1 MAETNATRRNVL
13 AGVAMAGVAAP
24 ILAACGD
31 DSSGDVSTTTTTS
44 GGTAPST
51 SPSTTAPA
59 AADGIKTADIPEGGG
74 KIFKDDGYVVTQPA
88 AGEFKA
94 FSSICTHQGCPVS
107 SIAGGTINCV
117 CHGSKFSIEDGS
129 VAGGPAT
136 SPLPEKSVTLSAAGD
151 TLTVA

>member
-13 AGVAMAGVAAP
+13 TGVAVAGVAVP

-31 DSSGDVSTTTTTS
+31 DGGDVDATATTS
-44 GGTAPST
+44 DSTSPST

-59 AADGIKTADIPEGGG
+59 APAGIKTADIPEGGG
-74 KIFKDDGYVVTQPA
+74 KIFADDGYVVTQPA

-94 FSSICTHQGCPVS
+94 FSSACTHRGCPVAS
-107 SIAGGTINCV
+107 VDGGTINCV

-136 SPLPEKSVTLSAAGD
+136 SPLPEKSVTVSGD

>member
-13 AGVAMAGVAAP
+13 AGVAMAGVAVP

-31 DSSGDVSTTTTTS
+31 DSGGDVDTTTTGDS
-44 GGTAPST
+44 AAPSDT
-51 SPSTTAPA
+51 PTTAATTPDTA
-59 AADGIKTADIPEGGG
+59 GIKTADIPEGGG

-94 FSSICTHQGCPVS
+94 FSSTCTHQGCPVS
-107 SIAGGTINCV
+107 SVSDSTINCV
-117 CHGSKFSIEDGS
+117 CHGSRYSIEDGS
-129 VAGGPAT
+129 VVGGPAP
-136 SPLPEKSVTLSAAGD
+136 SPLPEKTVTVTGD

>member
-13 AGVAMAGVAAP
+13 AGVAMAGIAAP

-31 DSSGDVSTTTTTS
+31 DGGDADVTTTTGDS
-44 GGTAPST
+44 AAPSDT
-51 SPSTTAPA
+51 PTTAATTPDA
-59 AADGIKTADIPEGGG
+59 GGIKTADIPEGGG
-74 KIFKDDGYVVTQPA
+74 KIFADDGYVVTQPA

-94 FSSICTHQGCPVS
+94 FSSTCTHQGCPVS
-107 SIAGGTINCV
+107 NIEGGTINCV

-136 SPLPEKSVTLSAAGD
+136 SPLPEKPVTVSGD
-151 TLTVA
+151 SLTVA

>member
-13 AGVAMAGVAAP
+13 AGVAMAGVAVP

-31 DSSGDVSTTTTTS
+31 SGGDGADTTTDS
-44 GGTAPST
+44 AAPT
-51 SPSTTAPA
+51 DAPTTAATTPEA
-59 AADGIKTADIPEGGG
+59 GGIKTADIPEGGG
-74 KIFKDDGYVVTQPA
+74 KIFKDDGFVVTQPT

-94 FSSICTHQGCPVS
+94 FSSTCTHQGCPVS
-107 SIAGGTINCV
+107 SISGGTINCV
-117 CHGSKFSIEDGS
+117 CHGSRFSIEDGS

-136 SPLPEKSVTLSAAGD
+136 SPLPGKSVTVSAAGD